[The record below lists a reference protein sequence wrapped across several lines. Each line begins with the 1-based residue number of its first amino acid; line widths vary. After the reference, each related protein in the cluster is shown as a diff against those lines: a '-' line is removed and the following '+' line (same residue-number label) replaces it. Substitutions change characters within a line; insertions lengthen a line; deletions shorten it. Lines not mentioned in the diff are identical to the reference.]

1 MRAGARIEA
10 RLARLAPHALA
21 ALRIMTALLFMQHG
35 LSKLFGFPAHS
46 PGGFR
51 LASQIGAAGVLEAAG
66 GALVLLGLQ
75 TRLVA
80 FLLSGEMAIAY
91 FRAHAPRG
99 LYPILNGGEPAILFC
114 FVFLYLVFAGGGAWS
129 LDRRR

>member
-1 MRAGARIEA
+1 
-10 RLARLAPHALA
+10 
-21 ALRIMTALLFMQHG
+21 
-35 LSKLFGFPAHS
+35 
-46 PGGFR
+46 
-51 LASQIGAAGVLEAAG
+51 
-66 GALVLLGLQ
+66 VLLGLQ
-75 TRLVA
+75 PRLVA